1 MSWALQQRLTWSLL
15 LAVCFTTV
23 TLKTG
28 GPASGQNHIHVSR
41 VVKRTRGS
49 YSCVDVPQLWVHL
62 RFPAVETARAEEA
75 RSDSTGMER
84 IVLFCHGTHSAQLRC
99 PGCSGTRAGE
109 TANTQQITDVPSPCV
124 SEETVVRGR
133 CACHAPGGA
142 EGCSAHGLGTPG

>member
-23 TLKTG
+23 NTKNRRSRQW
-28 GPASGQNHIHVSR
+28 PEPHSR
-41 VVKRTRGS
+41 VTCCEAYTGLL
-49 YSCVDVPQLWVHL
+49 QLCGCPTAL
-62 RFPAVETARAEEA
+62 GAPAVSGRRDRPGGEA

-99 PGCSGTRAGE
+99 PWGSGTRAGE